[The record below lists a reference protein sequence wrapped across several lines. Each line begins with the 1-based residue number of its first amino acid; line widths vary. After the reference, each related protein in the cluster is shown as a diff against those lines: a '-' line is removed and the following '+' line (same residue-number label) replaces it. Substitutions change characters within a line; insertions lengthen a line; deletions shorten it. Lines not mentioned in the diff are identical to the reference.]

1 MLFNWRKSAAISHH
15 KCKHPWQM
23 FGGSSE
29 RKTASILMVTAIV
42 IKNSPIQGAQRELP
56 WQAPFISSYCFII
69 IKALDLLTLKKTKF
83 VI

>member
-1 MLFNWRKSAAISHH
+1 
-15 KCKHPWQM
+15 M

-29 RKTASILMVTAIV
+29 KKTASVIMVMAIV

-56 WQAPFISSYCFII
+56 WQAPFTSSYWFMI
-69 IKALDLLTLKKTKF
+69 IKALDLLTLKKKQTKS